1 MPRRESE
8 RTESVRHARLIRSGR
23 DQALRIPRE
32 FELAANEVIIR
43 RDDDRLLLEPV
54 RRSPTLA
61 AVLAKLAPLE
71 EAFPRIAD
79 HPSKPEEIL

>member
-1 MPRRESE
+1 MPRCASE

-43 RDDDRLLLEPV
+43 REDDRRLLLEPV
-54 RRSPTLA
+54 RRSPTLV

-71 EAFPRIAD
+71 
-79 HPSKPEEIL
+79 